1 MSSAWHILHLED
13 NDRDADLIQSIL
25 LAEGVD
31 CRFTRVDNQND
42 YLAALDQHQFD
53 LILADYS
60 LPQFDGLSALKIAQS
75 SKINIPFVF
84 VSGSFGEEI
93 AIETLKMGA
102 TDYVLKERLNRLA
115 PAVKRAYKEAE
126 ERKKLFKAEQ
136 TLRDSEERF
145 RKIFEEGPLGMSL
158 NDMNFR
164 FTDVNN
170 TLCQMLGYSKS
181 ELLNKSFL
189 EITHPDDASRNRENI
204 EKLLNGESQTYQTEK
219 RYLRK
224 DGSVMY
230 AGLTASLIRNNDGSP
245 MSLLGM
251 VDDITERKKMEI
263 ALVESEK
270 KYRTIFEESRDVIFI
285 SSPDGRFLDVNPI
298 GMEIFGYDSMEDF
311 IGIDIAKDLYQN
323 PEDRNKFLNNM
334 ERFGYVKNYE
344 ILMKKKS
351 GEPIVFVATAS
362 VVRDDN
368 GNLIG
373 YRGVLRDVTEN
384 RQLERQLFQAQK
396 MESIGML
403 AGGVAHDFNNIL
415 TVING
420 HAEMMLM
427 KMQST
432 DAFHSDAVAVLKA
445 GKRAS
450 NLTRQLLA
458 FSRKQ
463 IIEPKIVDVNKIIND
478 LDKMLHRLIG
488 EDISIQNVLYEKLGY
503 IKADQGQIEQIII
516 NLVVN
521 ARDAINQRTDKASE
535 KKITIETYDINLDE
549 PYAAKHLSGKAGPY
563 AVLAISDTGTGM
575 PDEIKEKIFEPFF
588 TTKKKGE
595 GTGLGLSTVYGIVK
609 QNEGSVEV
617 YSEIGKGT
625 TFKIYWPCV
634 GESEITDHEDEPEEI
649 IVGGNETILFVED
662 DYAVRGFAC
671 ETLRS
676 FGYNVIEAEN
686 GLEALEIAYKMKFK
700 DILVISDVIM
710 PEMGGDELGE
720 KLKNV
725 IPGLKV
731 LFASGYTDNHI
742 VRSGVLKQ
750 GVNFIHKP
758 YSVQSLAKK
767 VRSIL
772 DQK

>member
-1 MSSAWHILHLED
+1 MSNGWHILHLED

-31 CRFTRVDNQND
+31 CRFTRVDNHDD

-75 SKINIPFVF
+75 RGSNIPFVF

-102 TDYVLKERLNRLA
+102 TDYVLKEKLNRLA
-115 PAVKRAYKEAE
+115 PAVKRAYNEAE
-126 ERKKLFKAEQ
+126 ERKKLLKAEQ
-136 TLRDSEERF
+136 TLRDSEKRF
-145 RKIFEEGPLGMSL
+145 RKLFDEGPLGMSL

-170 TLCQMLGYSKS
+170 SLCIMLGYTKA
-181 ELLNKSFL
+181 ELLQMSFL
-189 EITHPDDASRNRENI
+189 DIIHPDDSPRNREYI
-204 EKLLNGESQTYQTEK
+204 ERLLNGKLPRYQTEK
-219 RYLRK
+219 RCIRK
-224 DGSVMY
+224 DGSIIC
-230 AGLTASLIRNNDGSP
+230 ASLTASLIKNNDGSP

-251 VDDITERKKMEI
+251 VDDITERKKMET

-270 KYRTIFEESRDVIFI
+270 KYRAIFEESRDVIFI
-285 SSPDGRFLDVNPI
+285 SSPDGKILDVNPI
-298 GMEIFGYDSMEDF
+298 GMEIFGYDSMEEF
-311 IGIDIAKDLYQN
+311 SGKDIRQDLYLN
-323 PEDRNKFLNNM
+323 PDDRNKFLKKM
-334 ERFGYVKNYE
+334 GQDGYVNNYE
-344 ILMKKKS
+344 ILMKKKN
-351 GEPIVFVATAS
+351 GEPITVLATAS
-362 VVRDDN
+362 VVRDDR
-368 GNLIG
+368 GEVIG

-420 HAEMMLM
+420 HAEMMMM
-427 KMQST
+427 KMDT
-432 DAFHSDAVAVLKA
+432 KDAYHSDAVAVLKA

-463 IIEPKIVDVNKIIND
+463 IIEPKIVDVNQIIGD

-488 EDISIQNVLYEKLGY
+488 EDVSVQCILSENMGY

-521 ARDAINQRTDKASE
+521 ARDAINSRTDKASE
-535 KKITIETYDINLDE
+535 KKITIETYGVNLDE
-549 PYAAKHLSGKAGPY
+549 PYAAKHLSGKAGLY
-563 AVLAISDTGTGM
+563 VVIAISDTGSGM

-617 YSEIGKGT
+617 YSEVGKGT
-625 TFKIYWPCV
+625 TFKI
-634 GESEITDHEDEPEEI
+634 
-649 IVGGNETILFVED
+649 
-662 DYAVRGFAC
+662 
-671 ETLRS
+671 
-676 FGYNVIEAEN
+676 
-686 GLEALEIAYKMKFK
+686 
-700 DILVISDVIM
+700 
-710 PEMGGDELGE
+710 
-720 KLKNV
+720 
-725 IPGLKV
+725 
-731 LFASGYTDNHI
+731 
-742 VRSGVLKQ
+742 
-750 GVNFIHKP
+750 
-758 YSVQSLAKK
+758 
-767 VRSIL
+767 
-772 DQK
+772 